1 MCLRP
6 NFIVHIPFKNAT
18 ERRTRH
24 ALITRARERER
35 EKRERT
41 TINCTTTC
49 VTTLQNNTT
58 MSEEEE
64 QQEQLRRRLET
75 KEMELLEFE
84 RMLHTREREFRLQQE
99 LIECLETRNRE
110 LEEER
115 REILGGSS
123 TTLATLKGGND
134 EDKTKTAT
142 VVEEEEEENLSSPVY
157 DAVASMFGRFTG
169 LGGTTTTTTDTAGN
183 AKVYDDDDEDDFDD
197 EVRGRG
203 EQEGIVNIVVSEDEN
218 NKSGGPSS
226 SRVSFVPGL
235 VSVKDKRRLMFA
247 VVDAEI
253 DATQFVGLRRM
264 SKEEKERMTTTTT
277 TSGSSNGGKQR
288 NRHLKTLAQY
298 LMHRSAS
305 QENLGTTTTTN
316 SGSNSKNNNNANN
329 SNDEGENLSSS
340 SSMEMYEILW
350 KEDGEMKR
358 LAFEANAEGF
368 IHVSKRVQKWSEEAK
383 IAINAMPADTIPSSN
398 DVVVVAAASS
408 AVEKE
413 EEGEKQTKRIL
424 EPMPKSQVSQQPELV
439 GYAVKNAPIIDQM
452 IQSCLISALPS
463 RFRRSAWT
471 LKYSSK
477 RDGISLHSLYRA
489 VRHSP
494 ATVLAVRD
502 TNGYC
507 FGAFSTEVWSTQNAN
522 RYFGTGESFVFAI
535 EKDGDDTVTCFSWS
549 GKNDYFQIAKSES
562 LGVGGGSNYALWIDE
577 DFTRGISGSYCET
590 YNSECLASGEDFDV
604 LNVEIY
610 GID

>member
-1 MCLRP
+1 VCLRP

-35 EKRERT
+35 T

-64 QQEQLRRRLET
+64 RREQLRRRLET

-84 RMLHTREREFRLQQE
+84 RMLHAREREFRLQQE

-134 EDKTKTAT
+134 EDRTKTAT

-277 TSGSSNGGKQR
+277 SGSSNGGKQR

-408 AVEKE
+408 GVEKE

>member
-1 MCLRP
+1 VFYIFTPRPATAAAALR
-6 NFIVHIPFKNAT
+6 IEVKKKKKKTRDKKN
-18 ERRTRH
+18 EM
-24 ALITRARERER
+24 
-35 EKRERT
+35 EKEK
-41 TINCTTTC
+41 
-49 VTTLQNNTT
+49 
-58 MSEEEE
+58 
-64 QQEQLRRRLET
+64 
-75 KEMELLEFE
+75 KEDVDLFLKKKENELLEFE
-84 RMLHTREREFRLQQE
+84 RMLNGREREFQLQQE
-99 LIECLETRNRE
+99 LIECLEKRNRE
-110 LEEER
+110 LEEELARAKQR
-115 REILGGSS
+115 RNS
-123 TTLATLKGGND
+123 TTTTTTRTNND
-134 EDKTKTAT
+134 DFDKDGK
-142 VVEEEEEENLSSPVY
+142 EEEEEQNLNSPVY

-169 LGGTTTTTTDTAGN
+169 LGGTTTTTTTTT
-183 AKVYDDDDEDDFDD
+183 DDDAAATTEKRKKKEEGGFRDDDYD
-197 EVRGRG
+197 GEEGREG
-203 EQEGIVNIVVSEDEN
+203 EREGIVNIVVSEDEN
-218 NKSGGPSS
+218 KSGGT

-253 DATQFVGLRRM
+253 DARQFVGLRRM
-264 SKEEKERMTTTTT
+264 SKEEKERMTTSST
-277 TSGSSNGGKQR
+277 TSGSGNGKKQG

-305 QENLGTTTTTN
+305 QENLGAFAN
-316 SGSNSKNNNNANN
+316 GDGINN
-329 SNDEGENLSSS
+329 DGGENSSS
-340 SSMEMYEILW
+340 SSSSPMEMYEILW

-383 IAINAMPADTIPSSN
+383 SAVEAMPADALASN
-398 DVVVVAAASS
+398 TAPASASASS

-413 EEGEKQTKRIL
+413 VEEEKQTRRIL
-424 EPMPKSQVSQQPELV
+424 EPMPKSQVTQQPELI
-439 GYAVKNAPIIDQM
+439 GYAVKNAPIIDQT

-463 RFRRSAWT
+463 RFRRSPWT

-562 LGVGGGSNYALWIDE
+562 LGVGGGSNYAMWIDE
-577 DFTRGISGSYCET
+577 DFTRGISGSHCET

-610 GID
+610 AID

>member
-1 MCLRP
+1 M
-6 NFIVHIPFKNAT
+6 
-18 ERRTRH
+18 
-24 ALITRARERER
+24 
-35 EKRERT
+35 
-41 TINCTTTC
+41 
-49 VTTLQNNTT
+49 
-58 MSEEEE
+58 
-64 QQEQLRRRLET
+64 
-75 KEMELLEFE
+75 
-84 RMLHTREREFRLQQE
+84 
-99 LIECLETRNRE
+99 
-110 LEEER
+110 
-115 REILGGSS
+115 
-123 TTLATLKGGND
+123 
-134 EDKTKTAT
+134 
-142 VVEEEEEENLSSPVY
+142 
-157 DAVASMFGRFTG
+157 
-169 LGGTTTTTTDTAGN
+169 
-183 AKVYDDDDEDDFDD
+183 
-197 EVRGRG
+197 
-203 EQEGIVNIVVSEDEN
+203 NIVVSEDEN

-235 VSVKDKRRLMFA
+235 VSLKDKRRLMFA

-253 DATQFVGLRRM
+253 DAMQFVGLRRM
-264 SKEEKERMTTTTT
+264 SKEEKERMTTTT

-316 SGSNSKNNNNANN
+316 NGSNSKNNNNANN
-329 SNDEGENLSSS
+329 SNDEGENLPSS

-383 IAINAMPADTIPSSN
+383 IAIKAMPADTIPSSN
-398 DVVVVAAASS
+398 DVVLVAAASS

-590 YNSECLASGEDFDV
+590 YNSVCLASGEEFDV

-610 GID
+610 GIDS

>member
-1 MCLRP
+1 VFAPKLRCTYS
-6 NFIVHIPFKNAT
+6 FKIGEIFHSKTPHNDSHNT
-18 ERRTRH
+18 HVTH
-24 ALITRARERER
+24 ERER

-49 VTTLQNNTT
+49 VTTLQNNNT

-64 QQEQLRRRLET
+64 QQEQLRRRLEN

-84 RMLHTREREFRLQQE
+84 RMLQTREREFRLQQE

-115 REILGGSS
+115 RGILGSS
-123 TTLATLKGGND
+123 TTLATLRGN
-134 EDKTKTAT
+134 EDKTKAT
-142 VVEEEEEENLSSPVY
+142 VVEEEEEEENLSSPVY

-183 AKVYDDDDEDDFDD
+183 GVKVYDDEVDDFDD
-197 EVRGRG
+197 EVRERG

-277 TSGSSNGGKQR
+277 SGSSNGGKQR

-316 SGSNSKNNNNANN
+316 NGSNSKNNNNANN

-383 IAINAMPADTIPSSN
+383 IAINAMCADTIPSSN
-398 DVVVVAAASS
+398 DVVVVAASS

>member
-1 MCLRP
+1 
-6 NFIVHIPFKNAT
+6 
-18 ERRTRH
+18 
-24 ALITRARERER
+24 
-35 EKRERT
+35 
-41 TINCTTTC
+41 
-49 VTTLQNNTT
+49 

-134 EDKTKTAT
+134 EDRTKTAT

-169 LGGTTTTTTDTAGN
+169 LGGTTTTTDTAGN
-183 AKVYDDDDEDDFDD
+183 AKVYDDDEDDFDD
-197 EVRGRG
+197 EVRGRE

-264 SKEEKERMTTTTT
+264 SKEEKERM
-277 TSGSSNGGKQR
+277 
-288 NRHLKTLAQY
+288 
-298 LMHRSAS
+298 
-305 QENLGTTTTTN
+305 TTTTTN

-408 AVEKE
+408 GVEKE

-590 YNSECLASGEDFDV
+590 YNSECLASGEDFYV

>member
-35 EKRERT
+35 ERREREPQLT
-41 TINCTTTC
+41 AP
-49 VTTLQNNTT
+49 TTLQNNTT

-64 QQEQLRRRLET
+64 RQEQLRRRLET

-134 EDKTKTAT
+134 EDRTKTAT

-183 AKVYDDDDEDDFDD
+183 AKVYDDDEDDFDD

-264 SKEEKERMTTTTT
+264 SKEEKERMTTTT

-408 AVEKE
+408 GVEKE

>member
-1 MCLRP
+1 MFRDEEP
-6 NFIVHIPFKNAT
+6 RVGRGEERDFRGIVDDFGDF
-18 ERRTRH
+18 ERRKRRGQNQDGDGCGGGGGGKFELAGVRRGGVH
-24 ALITRARERER
+24 VRE
-35 EKRERT
+35 
-41 TINCTTTC
+41 
-49 VTTLQNNTT
+49 
-58 MSEEEE
+58 
-64 QQEQLRRRLET
+64 
-75 KEMELLEFE
+75 
-84 RMLHTREREFRLQQE
+84 
-99 LIECLETRNRE
+99 
-110 LEEER
+110 
-115 REILGGSS
+115 
-123 TTLATLKGGND
+123 
-134 EDKTKTAT
+134 
-142 VVEEEEEENLSSPVY
+142 VY
-157 DAVASMFGRFTG
+157 RVGR
-169 LGGTTTTTTDTAGN
+169 TTTTTTDTAGN

-197 EVRGRG
+197 EVRERG

>member
-1 MCLRP
+1 
-6 NFIVHIPFKNAT
+6 
-18 ERRTRH
+18 
-24 ALITRARERER
+24 
-35 EKRERT
+35 
-41 TINCTTTC
+41 
-49 VTTLQNNTT
+49 

-64 QQEQLRRRLET
+64 EQQQLRRRLEN

-84 RMLHTREREFRLQQE
+84 RMLQTREREFRLQQE

-115 REILGGSS
+115 RGILGSS
-123 TTLATLKGGND
+123 TTLATLRGN
-134 EDKTKTAT
+134 EDKTKAT
-142 VVEEEEEENLSSPVY
+142 VVEEEEEEENLSSPVY

-183 AKVYDDDDEDDFDD
+183 GVKVYDDEVDDFDD
-197 EVRGRG
+197 EVRERG

-277 TSGSSNGGKQR
+277 SGSSNGGKQR

-316 SGSNSKNNNNANN
+316 NGSNSKNNNNANN
-329 SNDEGENLSSS
+329 SNDEGENLPSS

-383 IAINAMPADTIPSSN
+383 IAINAMCADTIPSSN
-398 DVVVVAAASS
+398 DVVVVAASS

-590 YNSECLASGEDFDV
+590 YNSVCLASGEEFDV

>member
-1 MCLRP
+1 
-6 NFIVHIPFKNAT
+6 
-18 ERRTRH
+18 
-24 ALITRARERER
+24 
-35 EKRERT
+35 
-41 TINCTTTC
+41 
-49 VTTLQNNTT
+49 
-58 MSEEEE
+58 
-64 QQEQLRRRLET
+64 
-75 KEMELLEFE
+75 
-84 RMLHTREREFRLQQE
+84 
-99 LIECLETRNRE
+99 
-110 LEEER
+110 
-115 REILGGSS
+115 
-123 TTLATLKGGND
+123 
-134 EDKTKTAT
+134 
-142 VVEEEEEENLSSPVY
+142 
-157 DAVASMFGRFTG
+157 
-169 LGGTTTTTTDTAGN
+169 
-183 AKVYDDDDEDDFDD
+183 
-197 EVRGRG
+197 
-203 EQEGIVNIVVSEDEN
+203 
-218 NKSGGPSS
+218 
-226 SRVSFVPGL
+226 
-235 VSVKDKRRLMFA
+235 
-247 VVDAEI
+247 
-253 DATQFVGLRRM
+253 
-264 SKEEKERMTTTTT
+264 
-277 TSGSSNGGKQR
+277 
-288 NRHLKTLAQY
+288 
-298 LMHRSAS
+298 
-305 QENLGTTTTTN
+305 
-316 SGSNSKNNNNANN
+316 
-329 SNDEGENLSSS
+329 
-340 SSMEMYEILW
+340 
-350 KEDGEMKR
+350 
-358 LAFEANAEGF
+358 
-368 IHVSKRVQKWSEEAK
+368 
-383 IAINAMPADTIPSSN
+383 MPADTILSSN

-413 EEGEKQTKRIL
+413 EGEKQTKRIL
-424 EPMPKSQVSQQPELV
+424 GPMPKSQVSQQPELV